1 MKTFYAV
8 KALIVKDNKYLV
20 VQTKDFIGGKYE
32 VPGGRKKEGETDETA
47 LKREV
52 LEEVSLQIDI
62 ARLLNNW
69 ELQIAEKDIH
79 LIGKTYLCI
88 AKDGEPKLSEE
99 QLTFKWVLG
108 EELETLDAPIWLK
121 EAIKQL

>member
-69 ELQIAEKDIH
+69 ELQIAEKDFI
-79 LIGKTYLCI
+79 LLGKHIY
-88 AKDGEPKLSEE
+88 
-99 QLTFKWVLG
+99 VLPRTG
-108 EELETLDAPIWLK
+108 SLN
-121 EAIKQL
+121 